1 MINISALCSSEFS
14 VVLYIL
20 SAVNG
25 QPRPLESSQ
34 VKHLRKELIQLRNKI
49 NSLLDSLEPPS
60 EPALESNNP
69 QTGIPGN
76 KHDLPYTHCINDC
89 IISNNEKNTLVMQ

>member
-1 MINISALCSSEFS
+1 MLRILARLQSREMIDR
-14 VVLYIL
+14 V

-34 VKHLRKELIQLRNKI
+34 VKHLRKELIQLRNRI

-60 EPALESNNP
+60 EPALESNHP
-69 QTGIPGN
+69 ETGIP
-76 KHDLPYTHCINDC
+76 P
-89 IISNNEKNTLVMQ
+89 